1 MALRPGQKA
10 APMLKKA
17 APAAKAA
24 APAVAGKKS
33 AARPAPAKMG
43 KKGADMTWGGRPNPT
58 PETTIEEKES
68 FLNAA
73 WRYNQRFF

>member
-33 AARPAPAKMG
+33 AAPAKMG

-73 WRYNQRFF
+73 WRYNQRF